1 MSLRSI
7 YLQTVSTNGN
17 QAMKSFAYFVSVTT
31 LIISGC
37 STPTIQE
44 HASIEQGMLTGV
56 VTADQAV
63 TVFKGVPF
71 AAPPVDEMRWMPP
84 GKAESWEGMRQ
95 ADTFGASCMQN
106 LARSREP
113 WTKEFMV
120 QNDASEDCLFLNVW
134 TPAKTAAE
142 RLPVLVYIHGGGFNE
157 GSGEV
162 LMYDG
167 EQLARKGIVVVT
179 INYRVGVLGFLAHP
193 ELAEASAEGAAGNY
207 GLLDQVAA
215 LEWVQQNIAAFGGDP
230 NTVAIVGQSAGAASV
245 YYLMAS
251 PLAKGL
257 FHRAIMQSGP
267 GALASI
273 GARGSLA
280 GSQAGAEQN
289 GLQFA
294 AKKGAASIADLR
306 ALPVDVLTE
315 AIPNERPMGF
325 RPVVDGWFLPEDPSA
340 TIARGEHNDVP
351 LMSGLTADEGSA
363 FFAYGKLTAEAFV
376 AQSKQRYGDK
386 ADAFLALYPANTDDE
401 SAASQI
407 ASAREV
413 GLVSLAALL
422 ADYAMTSESDT
433 YAYYFTRAI
442 PWPEQPQFGA
452 FHTGE
457 VPYVFNNLAL
467 LDRPWE
473 PEDRVLADQMSSYWA
488 NFTKQGDP
496 NSTGLPDWP
505 VFQTME
511 DPFMH
516 LGVETGPMPLPEKN
530 KVAFFLAGE

>member
-1 MSLRSI
+1 MHTLMKLVLLLIITLSL
-7 YLQTVSTNGN
+7 
-17 QAMKSFAYFVSVTT
+17 T
-31 LIISGC
+31 LIGC
-37 STPTIQE
+37 TTQTIQE
-44 HASIEQGMLTGV
+44 NVELSQGYLAGISTEDG
-56 VTADQAV
+56 AV
-63 TVFKGVPF
+63 TVFKGVPY
-71 AAPPVDEMRWMPP
+71 AAPPVDDMRWKPP
-84 GKAESWEGMRQ
+84 GPAASWDGVRQ
-95 ADTFGASCMQN
+95 ADTFGSSCIQN
-106 LARSREP
+106 LARSRAP
-113 WTKEFMV
+113 WTEEFMV

-142 RLPVLVYIHGGGFNE
+142 RYPVLVYIHGGGFNE

-193 ELAEASAEGAAGNY
+193 ELAAASAEGAAGNY
-207 GLLDQVAA
+207 GLLDQVSA

-230 NTVAIVGQSAGAASV
+230 NTVAIAGQSAGAASV
-245 YYLMAS
+245 YYLVAS

-280 GSQAGAEQN
+280 GSQAEAEQN

-306 ALPVDVLTE
+306 ALSVDVLTE
-315 AIPNERPMGF
+315 VTPDERPMGF
-325 RPVVDGWFLPEDPSA
+325 RPVIDGWFMPEDPSA
-340 TIARGEHNDVP
+340 IIADGNHNDVP

-363 FFAYGKLTAEAFV
+363 FFAYGTLTAAEFV
-376 AQSKQRYGDK
+376 AQSKRRHGDK
-386 ADAFLALYPANTDDE
+386 ADAFLALYPSNTDNE

-407 ASAREV
+407 ASAREA
-413 GLVSLAALL
+413 GIISLASLL
-422 ADYAMTSESDT
+422 ADYALASESDT
-433 YAYYFTRAI
+433 WAYYFTRAI

-496 NSTGLPDWP
+496 NSAGLPNWP
-505 VFQTME
+505 FFQTLE

-516 LGVETGPMPLPEKN
+516 LGVEVRPLPLPEKD

>member
-1 MSLRSI
+1 MKLVLFSSI
-7 YLQTVSTNGN
+7 MLPLILIGC
-17 QAMKSFAYFVSVTT
+17 TT
-31 LIISGC
+31 E
-37 STPTIQE
+37 TIQE
-44 HASIEQGMLTGV
+44 NVELPQGHLAGISTDD
-56 VTADQAV
+56 AAV
-63 TVFKGVPF
+63 TVFKGIPY
-71 AAPPVDEMRWMPP
+71 AAPPVDEMRWKPP
-84 GKAESWEGMRQ
+84 GPAASWDGIRQ
-95 ADTFGASCMQN
+95 ADTFGSSCIQN
-106 LARSREP
+106 LARSRAP
-113 WTKEFMV
+113 WTEEFMV

-134 TPAKTAAE
+134 TPAKKAAE
-142 RLPVLVYIHGGGFNE
+142 RHPVLVYIHGGGFNE

-193 ELAEASAEGAAGNY
+193 ELAAESAEGAAGNY

-230 NTVAIVGQSAGAASV
+230 EAVAIAGQSAGAASV
-245 YYLMAS
+245 YYLVAS
-251 PLAKGL
+251 PLSKGL

-273 GARGSLA
+273 GARGSLV
-280 GSQAGAEQN
+280 GSQAEAEQN

-315 AIPNERPMGF
+315 VTPDERPMGF

-340 TIARGEHNDVP
+340 IIARGEHSDVP

-376 AQSKQRYGDK
+376 AQSKQRFGDE
-386 ADAFLALYPANTDDE
+386 ADAFLALYPSNTDAE

-422 ADYAMTSESDT
+422 EKYAIVSEANA
-433 YAYYFTRAI
+433 YAYYFSRAI

-457 VPYVFNNLAL
+457 VPYVFDNLAL

-496 NSTGLPDWP
+496 NSPGLPNWP

-516 LGVETGPMPLPEKN
+516 LGAEAGPMPLPEKN
-530 KVAFFLAGE
+530 KVAFFLAD